1 MSADGRSPMKD
12 EENMEPDYKSKIN
25 WDTNKE
31 EAVKNRFKELATLDR
46 ERNSLTPE
54 QVVCRAAK
62 LKAERRKRRLKGA
75 GIAVAAVLFIA
86 IGVTLEIHY
95 NPDSLVVMALRDVG
109 IISENDGNVII
120 KDNNVDVDEN
130 DGERVETL
138 TTWDEV
144 MQAREVYSELLI
156 PSYVPEGYEF
166 ERLEIWTGEKRRSVE
181 FFFSNEEAEIT
192 ICITPNNPDTV
203 LYDCD
208 RVIEYDGGKKVYI
221 NDNEDYD
228 AFASADDYIIRIF
241 NCENDDE
248 IIKIIRGL

>member
-1 MSADGRSPMKD
+1 MKD

-130 DGERVETL
+130 DGERVEVHTS
-138 TTWDEV
+138 WDEV
-144 MQAREVYSELLI
+144 IKAKEDYPEMLI
-156 PSYVPEGYEF
+156 PEYVPEGYEF
-166 ERLEIWTGEKRRSVE
+166 EKLEICTVGGRLRTDYL
-181 FFFSNEEAEIT
+181 FFNGYQTIT
-192 ICITPNNPDTV
+192 ITITPNSGQTV
-203 LYDCD
+203 LYDYSKI
-208 RVIEYDGGKKVYI
+208 IEGSNGQNIYI
-221 NDNEDYD
+221 NN
-228 AFASADDYIIRIF
+228 
-241 NCENDDE
+241 
-248 IIKIIRGL
+248 